1 MIRLYCLEQFFLS
14 DPTHYQKCEA
24 CLLIRSVLN
33 FESLLGAPLIKQLC
47 TNCIYLCRC
56 VLWAMTCSMP
66 LGVPINWN
74 ISSNWNQ
81 RVLIKPHEN
90 VIRTLQTLC
99 SRIFTTM
106 MSYYNNFVSTRRAK
120 CCRNTIKHT
129 YSICHISFEKEYGS
143 AYCLFK

>member
-14 DPTHYQKCEA
+14 DPTHQKCEA

-106 MSYYNNFVSTRRAK
+106 MSYYNNCVHKKGKMLSKYNKTHIFNLSYIVWKGVWLRLLFV
-120 CCRNTIKHT
+120 
-129 YSICHISFEKEYGS
+129 
-143 AYCLFK
+143 